1 MKVYDRILSTATTL
15 FHTQGYNATGINQ
28 IIEVAKVAKGSF
40 YYNFKSKEAVCI
52 AYLNSRHNF
61 WFQQLQLYLEK
72 EENPSEKILSVFD
85 FLMEMNKKENFR
97 GCSFLNTLSEI
108 SSDNTSILG
117 VIQNHKKELKVF
129 IKSLITNE
137 QIADHAYLLF
147 ESAIIESQ
155 IFKNQ
160 EPVKTAKKIVKSLMV
175 K

>member
-52 AYLNSRHNF
+52 AYLNSRHDF
-61 WFQQLQLYLEK
+61 WFQQLQLYVGK
-72 EENPSEKILSVFD
+72 EEKPSEKILSVFD